1 MDIKQFKTILK
12 EFEKSTIHKLE
23 ITEKDFTVKM
33 EKRGHDYHGQI
44 SNLTDKDLSIDPI
57 KVTSNKTIE
66 NTNYEVKSPL
76 VGTFYDS
83 PSPESQ
89 SFVKEGQ
96 SVQKGDVL
104 FIVEAMKVMNEIRS
118 PISGIIRKI
127 LPTSQSMVE
136 YGQII
141 CEIEQEDVS

>member
-1 MDIKQFKTILK
+1 MDIRQLRTIIK

-23 ITEKDFTVKM
+23 ITENDFTVKM
-33 EKRGHDYHGQI
+33 EKKGHDQHAQI
-44 SNLTDKDLSIDPI
+44 SNSAVKEINIDEENNI
-57 KVTSNKTIE
+57 NKEKNI
-66 NTNYEVKSPL
+66 NPFYQVKSPL

-89 SFVKEGQ
+89 SFIKDGQ

-118 PISGIIRKI
+118 PISGTIRKI
-127 LPTSQSMVE
+127 HPTNQSMVE
-136 YGQII
+136 FGQIVI
-141 CEIEQEDVS
+141 EIEQENVS